1 MKEIHDRFNSGKET
15 LEDLLNYYPNFKMKI
30 EYKGK
35 EKNIEVVEKKYYQK
49 LINIV
54 KKQNKVIE
62 EMADMISNLDFKI
75 NMVAFG
81 GQARFGSNEEIK
93 QYFKEKVE
101 ENK

>member
-54 KKQNKVIE
+54 KKQNKAIE
-62 EMADMISNLDFKI
+62 EMAETICIYRGYAITKPEDIQTLKDRI
-75 NMVAFG
+75 I
-81 GQARFGSNEEIK
+81 QE
-93 QYFKEKVE
+93 YFEKKGKV
-101 ENK
+101 NK